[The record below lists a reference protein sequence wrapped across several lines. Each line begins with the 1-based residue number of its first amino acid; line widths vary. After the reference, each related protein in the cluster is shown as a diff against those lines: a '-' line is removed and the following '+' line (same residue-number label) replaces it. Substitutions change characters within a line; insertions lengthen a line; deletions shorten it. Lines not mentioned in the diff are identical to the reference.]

1 MRKRMY
7 LYICMTGSLCC
18 TTEIDKTL
26 LINHNKKFLKI
37 ITKKKK
43 KKEKKKEKNSL
54 IFAHP
59 LGYTSQNLTDGVQG
73 SKGIILSNLS
83 L

>member
-37 ITKKKK
+37 ITKKK